1 MLQASGMISLLY
13 IMSNNSCV
21 YLCRQG
27 MEAMIRESENMTS
40 QIKALNNHSNDIG
53 KSNYNVTGYQHR
65 CQFVAGAAIKENQT
79 APPEASVDADLLE
92 EMRNNRRAQDEKL
105 ARQNALDVINR
116 NKARKQQVMSHV
128 KPPERVFMQEQLTSA
143 SNPEK
148 EKITGSKFPGKLN
161 LTFLLI

>member
-1 MLQASGMISLLY
+1 MKVDIWTMKMEGW
-13 IMSNNSCV
+13 IMKGEKGFWWLT
-21 YLCRQG
+21 YR
-27 MEAMIRESENMTS
+27 RTF
-40 QIKALNNHSNDIG
+40 G